1 MSSIDGL
8 HVRASSCTA
17 RFAISVIAR
26 LKSLSAYALSWQLHL
41 LYISIITE

>member
-1 MSSIDGL
+1 MGYMCVQVAAL
-8 HVRASSCTA
+8 HD
-17 RFAISVIAR
+17 AISVIAR